1 MFSISSEEFGDPP
14 GYRLED
20 EEREEAVQLIDSLV
34 SFAGEPDAAAIS
46 AALRHTLHHEFFA
59 YAQLSANEAGILGL
73 VNIDFPL
80 GEIQRY
86 GIVSGSRDCLLAT
99 AWYARREPI
108 CVDAQGRAL
117 AEPRWAHAVAS
128 HSGRIPLIYH
138 AQLDPTGG
146 RGIGFLFGD
155 IPASELLKDG
165 KLVRYATP
173 YLYAQLSRRFW
184 APVPSSAA
192 RLLTAREIQVIEWMY
207 YGKTNEEIATLMGN
221 SVFTV
226 KNHVQRILLK
236 LSAINRTQA
245 VLIAA
250 AAGLVKYS
258 DASGTKT
265 D

>member
-1 MFSISSEEFGDPP
+1 MFSTSSEDFGDPL
-14 GYRLED
+14 GYRLAD
-20 EEREEAVQLIDSLV
+20 EERDEAVQLIDSLV
-34 SFAGEPDAAAIS
+34 NFAGEPDPAAIS
-46 AALRHTLHHEFFA
+46 MALRRTLHHEFFA
-59 YAQLSANEAGILGL
+59 YAQLSANAAGILGL
-73 VNIDFPL
+73 ENIDFPP
-80 GEIQRY
+80 GEIERY
-86 GIVSGSRDCLLAT
+86 GIIGGSRDCLLAI
-99 AWYARREPI
+99 AWQARREPI
-108 CVDAQGRAL
+108 CIDAQGRAL

-128 HSGRIPLIYH
+128 QSGRIPLIYH

-146 RGIGFLFGD
+146 RGIGFLFGG
-155 IPASELLKDG
+155 IPASLLLKDG
-165 KLVRYATP
+165 KLIRYATP
-173 YLYAQLSRRFW
+173 YLYAQLARRFW

-236 LSAINRTQA
+236 LSATNRTQA

-258 DASGTKT
+258 DGNGTKS